1 MSEQSEEDDEDL
13 MDEEDE
19 SGFSRFTANIHICQR
34 GNFES
39 LLKSQTVLLDL
50 KIRPK
55 FGHNAYCQSIAH

>member
-50 KIRPK
+50 KIRLK
-55 FGHNAYCQSIAH
+55 FGHNAHCQSIAR